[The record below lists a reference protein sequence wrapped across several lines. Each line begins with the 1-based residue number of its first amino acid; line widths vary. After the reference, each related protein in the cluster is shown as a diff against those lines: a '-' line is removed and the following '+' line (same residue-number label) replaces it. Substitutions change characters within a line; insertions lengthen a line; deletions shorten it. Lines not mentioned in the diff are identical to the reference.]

1 MKEFTLRVAP
11 AEAGIRLDLYLLRFA
26 QLQHL
31 DLSRNFIQKL
41 ICQKRVILEGEAPNA
56 HYKVKTGQIFRLQIP
71 EQASLE
77 IGSEDIPLD
86 IRFEDEDL
94 VVVNKPAGMVV
105 HPGAGNCQGTLVNSL
120 LFHCPSLSSINPQ
133 RPGIVHRLD
142 KDTSG
147 LIVVA
152 KNNLSH
158 HHLSRQFAEHSIL
171 RQYVALVKGK
181 VRFNEDVIELPIGR
195 HPRQREKM
203 SVFAGDSQGYD
214 KASSF
219 AKASQDESADSPP
232 NKSRRRL
239 NTEGRRQ
246 MSVGFSNKH
255 KYAKT
260 RYRVIKRKP
269 DITLL
274 ELTPFTGRTHQ
285 LRVHMSFIGHP
296 ILGDKKYGRNT
307 NFRRLALHAHRLGFI
322 HPRLEKF
329 VELKT
334 DIPEEFLKAVA

>member
-1 MKEFTLRVAP
+1 MKEFILKVAP
-11 AEAGIRLDLYLLRFA
+11 AEAGMRLDLYLLKFA
-26 QLQHL
+26 QMQHL

-41 ICQKRVILEGEAPNA
+41 ICQKGVILGDRTPSA
-56 HYKVKTGQIFRLQIP
+56 HYKIKTDQVFRLQIP
-71 EQASLE
+71 EQVSLE

-86 IRFEDEDL
+86 ISFEDED
-94 VVVNKPAGMVV
+94 VAVVNKPAGMVV
-105 HPGAGNCQGTLVNSL
+105 HPGAGNYQGTLVNSL
-120 LFHCPSLSSINPQ
+120 LFHCSSLSSVNPQ

-181 VRFNEDVIELPIGR
+181 VEFNEDVIELPIGR

-203 SVFAGDSQGYD
+203 SVNF
-214 KASSF
+214 
-219 AKASQDESADSPP
+219 
-232 NKSRRRL
+232 
-239 NTEGRRQ
+239 
-246 MSVGFSNKH
+246 FSKH
-255 KYAKT
+255 RYAKT

-269 DITLL
+269 QISLL

-307 NFRRLALHAHRLGFI
+307 NFRRLALHAYRLGFI

-334 DIPEEFLKAVA
+334 AIPVEFLEAVA